1 MTTAYPGGID
11 NFTNPTSTDTL
22 SSATVPHASEHAN
35 ANDAIAAIET
45 ELGTNPKGSYAS
57 VSARLAAST
66 GSITTWRK
74 AAAGGETSLSGTD
87 DFSTTLAYTVG
98 QEQVFINGV
107 LLERGVDY
115 TATTGSS
122 ITGLTALVASDIA
135 TVISVG
141 SFNVANAIPLSTV
154 TTKGD
159 LIAATGA
166 STVANVGVGADGTT
180 LVANSA
186 SATGVA
192 WTAGNPIPN
201 PVLNSAM
208 QIFQRSTTPT
218 TGITTVANV
227 AYTLDRWQSRTST
240 GGGSMV
246 TSQQVTNDTT
256 NLPFIQYCARVR
268 RTTSNTDTSALQF
281 IQAFESI
288 NSIPFSGKTVT
299 VSFYARKS
307 ATFTGAFNA
316 YLYSGT
322 GTDQSLPQAYTGLA
336 TVASTLSVALTT
348 TWARYTFTG
357 TVGST
362 ATELGICSEQVPSG
376 TAGAA
381 DYYEITGVQI
391 DIGSVALPFRTYAGT
406 LQGELAAC
414 QRYYYRLTGTDVYQL
429 YTPAFPAN
437 STTVCRAYFPLPVT
451 MRAGITSIDVNGLS
465 MCDDTT
471 FYGGGTFTFEGGSGP
486 YLVKIKYTHG
496 SATMTQYRPYFIQAN
511 NAAGNYLGVN
521 AEL

>member
-35 ANDAIAAIET
+35 ANDAIKAIET

-115 TATTGSS
+115 TASTGSS

-208 QIFQRSTTPT
+208 QIWQRGTS
-218 TGITTVANV
+218 VAISNGN
-227 AYTLDRWQSRTST
+227 AYGADRWNDYFSIAAITASRQAT
-240 GGGSMV
+240 GDS
-246 TSQQVTNDTT
+246 T
-256 NLPFIQYCARVR
+256 NLPNIQYCARIQR
-268 RTTSNTDTSALQF
+268 NASTATTGNIWHTQSLETLNSVQF
-281 IQAFESI
+281 A
-288 NSIPFSGKTVT
+288 GKTIT
-299 VSFYARKS
+299 LSFYARAGANFS
-307 ATFTGAFNA
+307 AASNILSVQLFT
-316 YLYSGT
+316 GT
-322 GTDQSLPQAYTGLA
+322 GTDQNLLNGYTGSA
-336 TVASTLSVALTT
+336 TPINQNATLTT
-348 TWARYTFTG
+348 TWQRFQYTATL
-357 TVGST
+357 S
-362 ATELGICSEQVPSG
+362 ASLTELGMAFIYNSTG
-376 TAGAA
+376 TAGAN
-381 DYYEITGVQI
+381 DYYDITGVQI
-391 DIGSVALPFRTYAGT
+391 DIGSVALPFRTNAPT

-414 QRYYYRLTGTDVYQL
+414 QRYYWRWSVGSTNMQFGTALSTSLVYFFIR
-429 YTPAFPAN
+429 P
-437 STTVCRAYFPLPVT
+437 PVT
-451 MRAGITSIDVNGLS
+451 PRVNPTAIDYNALQVYNNNAAANYS
-465 MCDDTT
+465 
-471 FYGGGTFTFEGGSGP
+471 GGTWSLNQANPEGIILS
-486 YLVKIKYTHG
+486 YTHG
-496 SATMTQYRPYFIQAN
+496 SGVFTAN
-511 NAAGNYLGVN
+511 SGANILNGSSGSAYLGLS

>member
-35 ANDAIAAIET
+35 ANDAIKAIET

-192 WTAGNPIPN
+192 WAGP
-201 PVLNSAM
+201 
-208 QIFQRSTTPT
+208 
-218 TGITTVANV
+218 NV
-227 AYTLDRWQSRTST
+227 AAGKNRFINGGFDIWQRGTSFSSAGYGADRWYFSFGGSITLSQETSVIPSGATYAAKMLATANSSFGELYQALEAQEVNLLAGQTITVSGYTRATSGYTGNAIIAIQTNTTANTQT
-240 GGGSMV
+240 GGTWTEV
-246 TSQQVTNDTT
+246 
-256 NLPFIQYCARVR
+256 A
-268 RTTSNTDTSALQF
+268 SNSLTPSTSAY
-281 IQAFESI
+281 
-288 NSIPFSGKTVT
+288 NRFSVT
-299 VSFYARKS
+299 YA
-307 ATFTGAFNA
+307 
-316 YLYSGT
+316 
-322 GTDQSLPQAYTGLA
+322 
-336 TVASTLSVALTT
+336 
-348 TWARYTFTG
+348 
-357 TVGST
+357 
-362 ATELGICSEQVPSG
+362 VPSG
-376 TAGAA
+376 TLGLRVKLGNTSTQNSGAA
-381 DYYEITGVQI
+381 IYFANIQLEL
-391 DIGSVALPFRTYAGT
+391 GSVATAFSRAGGT

-414 QRYYYRLTGTDVYQL
+414 QRYYYRANATVAYGFFNGIVGLTATTGGTG
-429 YTPAFPAN
+429 N
-437 STTVCRAYFPLPVT
+437 MSLPVT
-451 MRAGITSIDVNGLS
+451 MRVTPTALE
-465 MCDDTT
+465 
-471 FYGGGTFTFEGGSGP
+471 YGGSIRLDSANDTG
-486 YLVKIKYTHG
+486 YTV
-496 SATMTQYRPYFIQAN
+496 SAISLNT
-511 NAAGNYLGVN
+511 AAGNPSTLAYSLSNAAATSGAFYRLQAN
-521 AEL
+521 ADTTAFLAASAEL